1 MEIVKKN
8 NNSVFLPEI
17 AEVVSTRQLTEMEKY
32 IELKIKQAR
41 EFNFNPGQ
49 FIQLSI
55 FGIGEAPISI
65 SSSPFNK
72 STIGMCVRR
81 VGDVTNA
88 IHKLEVGSLLG
99 IRGPLGHGF
108 PVGDMRGKDLVFI
121 AGGLG
126 LAPLRSLINYVLEK
140 RDDFARITILYGA
153 KNQGEILFAD
163 ELELLKNRK
172 DIEIEI
178 TVDKPDGNWSDKT
191 GVITRLIPSLNLEA
205 SNTYAMVVGPPVMY
219 KYVLL
224 ELQMKQI
231 PADQIIMSL
240 ERRMKCG
247 IGKCGHCQINGV
259 YVCLD
264 GPEFSY
270 HKLKFLSEAI

>member
-1 MEIVKKN
+1 MLKSKER
-8 NNSVFLPEI
+8 NNSIYLPEI
-17 AEVVSTRQLTEMEKY
+17 AEVVSTQQLTDMEKY
-32 IELKIKQAR
+32 IELKLK
-41 EFNFNPGQ
+41 EPGDFDFNPGQ
-49 FIQLSI
+49 FIQISI

-72 STIGMCVRR
+72 NTIGICVRKA
-81 VGDVTNA
+81 GDVTSA
-88 IHKLEVGSLLG
+88 IHKLEKGSYLG
-99 IRGPLGHGF
+99 IRGPLGNGF
-108 PVGDMRGKDLVFI
+108 PVEEMKGKDLLFI

-140 RDDFARITILYGA
+140 RDDFAKITILYGA
-153 KNQGEILFAD
+153 KSPGEMLFTE
-163 ELELLKNRK
+163 ELELWKTRE
-172 DIEIEI
+172 DIELEI
-178 TVDKPDGNWSDKT
+178 TVDKPDDDWSGKS
-191 GVITRLIPSLNLEA
+191 GVITRLIPPLKMEP
-205 SNTYAMVVGPPVMY
+205 SNTYALVVGPPVMY

-224 ELQMKQI
+224 ELQAKQI
-231 PADQIIMSL
+231 PEDHIIMSL

-270 HKLKFLSEAI
+270 HTLKFLSEAI

>member
-1 MEIVKKN
+1 MKK

-17 AEVVSTRQLTEMEKY
+17 AEVISTRQLTETEKY
-32 IELKIKQAR
+32 IELKIKETK

-49 FIQLSI
+49 FIQLSV

-65 SSSPFNK
+65 SSSPFNND
-72 STIGMCVRR
+72 TIGLCVRKA
-81 VGDVTNA
+81 GDVTSA
-88 IHKLEVGSLLG
+88 IHKLEPGSYIG
-99 IRGPLGHGF
+99 IRGPLGNGF
-108 PVGDMRGKDLVFI
+108 PVEKIRGKDILFV

-126 LAPLRSLINYVLEK
+126 LAPLRSMINYVLEK
-140 RDDFARITILYGA
+140 RDEFARIIILYGA
-153 KNQGEILFAD
+153 KKPEEILFTD
-163 ELELLKNRK
+163 ELELWKKRK
-172 DIEIEI
+172 DIETGI
-178 TVDKPDGNWSDKT
+178 TVDNPDKSWTGRS
-191 GVITRLIPSLNLEA
+191 GVITRLIPHLRLDPD
-205 SNTYAMVVGPPVMY
+205 NTYALIVGPPVMY

-231 PADQIIMSL
+231 PEEQIIMSL

-259 YVCLD
+259 YVCLE

>member
-8 NNSVFLPEI
+8 NSIFLPEI

-32 IELKIKQAR
+32 IELKINNTR
-41 EFNFNPGQ
+41 EFDFNPGQ

-72 STIGMCVRR
+72 NTIGICVRR
-81 VGDVTNA
+81 VGDVTSA
-88 IHKLEVGSLLG
+88 IHKLEAGSFLG

-108 PVGDMRGKDLVFI
+108 PVENMRGKDLLFI

-153 KNQGEILFAD
+153 KNSGEILFAD
-163 ELELLKNRK
+163 ELELWKNRK

-178 TVDKPDGNWSDKT
+178 TVDKPDGNWSGKT

-219 KYVLL
+219 KYVFL

-231 PADQIIMSL
+231 PEDQIIMSL

>member
-1 MEIVKKN
+1 MKKN
-8 NNSVFLPEI
+8 NSIYLPEI
-17 AEVVSTRQLTEMEKY
+17 AEVISTRQLTEMEKY
-32 IELKIKQAR
+32 IELKIKDVG

-49 FIQLSI
+49 FIQLSV

-72 STIGMCVRR
+72 DTIGLCVRKA
-81 VGDVTNA
+81 GDVTSA
-88 IHKLEVGSLLG
+88 IHKLEAGSYIG
-99 IRGPLGHGF
+99 IRGPLGNGF
-108 PVGDMRGKDLVFI
+108 PVEEMKGKDLLFI

-126 LAPLRSLINYVLEK
+126 LAPLRSLINYVLER
-140 RDDFARITILYGA
+140 RDDFAKITILYGA
-153 KNQGEILFAD
+153 KNLGEILFAD
-163 ELELLKNRK
+163 ELELWKTRK
-172 DIEIEI
+172 DIELDI
-178 TVDKPDGNWSDKT
+178 TLDKPDDNWSGKS
-191 GVITRLIPSLNLEA
+191 GVITRLIPPLDLEPT
-205 SNTYAMVVGPPVMY
+205 NTYALVVGPPVMY

-224 ELQMKQI
+224 ELQTKQI
-231 PADQIIMSL
+231 SEDHIIMSL

-270 HKLKFLSEAI
+270 HTLKFLSEAI

>member
-1 MEIVKKN
+1 M
-8 NNSVFLPEI
+8 NNSVYLPEV

-32 IELKIKQAR
+32 IELKRKDTGG
-41 EFNFNPGQ
+41 FNFNPGQ
-49 FIQLSI
+49 FVQLSI

-72 STIGMCVRR
+72 NTIGLCVRKA
-81 VGDVTNA
+81 GDVTSA
-88 IHKLEVGSLLG
+88 IHKLEIGSHLG

-108 PVGDMRGKDLVFI
+108 PVDEMKGKDLLFV

-126 LAPLRSLINYVLEK
+126 LAPLRSLINYVFEK
-140 RDDFARITILYGA
+140 RDDFARVIILYGA
-153 KNQGEILFAD
+153 KNPGEILFAD
-163 ELELLKNRK
+163 ELARWKKRK
-172 DIEIEI
+172 DVETCI
-178 TVDKPDGNWSDKT
+178 TVDKPDKSWTGKS
-191 GVITRLIPSLNLEA
+191 GVITRLIPHLRLEPD
-205 SNTYAMVVGPPVMY
+205 NTYALIVGPPVMY

-231 PADQIIMSL
+231 PEDHIIVSL

-270 HKLKFLSEAI
+270 HKLKYLSEAI

>member
-1 MEIVKKN
+1 M
-8 NNSVFLPEI
+8 NNSVYLPEI
-17 AEVVSTRQLTEMEKY
+17 VEVVSNRQLTEMESY
-32 IELKIKQAR
+32 IELKLIDETR
-41 EFNFNPGQ
+41 EFAFNPGQ
-49 FIQLSI
+49 FIQLSV

-72 STIGMCVRR
+72 SIIGICVRR
-81 VGDVTNA
+81 VGDVTTA
-88 IHKLEVGSLLG
+88 IHKLKAGSFLG

-108 PVGDMRGKDLVFI
+108 PVAEMEGKDLVFI

-126 LAPLRSLINYVLEK
+126 LAPLRSLINYVFE
-140 RDDFARITILYGA
+140 RRGDFARIIILYGT
-153 KNQGEILFAD
+153 KTPGDILFME
-163 ELELLKNRK
+163 ELELWKKRK
-172 DIEIEI
+172 DIEIII
-178 TVDKPDGNWSDKT
+178 TVDKPDKT
-191 GVITRLIPSLNLEA
+191 WTGKSGVITRLIPHLRLEPE
-205 SNTYAMVVGPPVMY
+205 NTYALIVGPPVMY

-231 PADQIIMSL
+231 PEDQIIMSL

-259 YVCLD
+259 YVCLE

>member
-8 NNSVFLPEI
+8 NSIFLPEI

-32 IELKIKQAR
+32 IELKINNTR
-41 EFNFNPGQ
+41 EFDFNPGQ

-72 STIGMCVRR
+72 NTIGICVRR

-88 IHKLEVGSLLG
+88 IHKLETGSLLG

-108 PVGDMRGKDLVFI
+108 PVQNMKGKDLVFI

-140 RDDFARITILYGA
+140 RDDFARITILYGV
-153 KNQGEILFAD
+153 KNSEEILFAD
-163 ELELLKNRK
+163 ELELWKNRK

-178 TVDKPDGNWSDKT
+178 TVDKPNGSWSGKT

-231 PADQIIMSL
+231 PEDQIIMSL

>member
-1 MEIVKKN
+1 MLKHKKN
-8 NNSVFLPEI
+8 EDSIFLPEI
-17 AEVVSTRQLTEMEKY
+17 AEVVSTQQLTDMEKY
-32 IELKIKQAR
+32 IEIKFK
-41 EFNFNPGQ
+41 EPVDFDFNPGQ
-49 FIQLSI
+49 FIQISI

-72 STIGMCVRR
+72 TTIGICVRKA
-81 VGDVTNA
+81 GDVTSA
-88 IHKLEVGSLLG
+88 IHKLEKGSFLG
-99 IRGPLGHGF
+99 IRGPLGNGF
-108 PVGDMRGKDLVFI
+108 PVEEMKGKDLLFV

-140 RDDFARITILYGA
+140 RDDFAKITILYGA
-153 KNQGEILFAD
+153 KNPGEMLFTE
-163 ELELLKNRK
+163 ELELWKTRK
-172 DIEIEI
+172 DIELDI
-178 TVDKPDGNWSDKT
+178 TVDKPDDDWSGKS
-191 GVITRLIPSLNLEA
+191 GVITRLIPPLKIEP
-205 SNTYAMVVGPPVMY
+205 SNTYALVVGPPVMY

-224 ELQMKQI
+224 ELQTKQI
-231 PADQIIMSL
+231 PEDHIIMSL

-270 HKLKFLSEAI
+270 HTLKFLSEAI

>member
-1 MEIVKKN
+1 MEIMKKN
-8 NNSVFLPEI
+8 NSVYLPEI

-32 IELKIKQAR
+32 LELKINQTC
-41 EFNFNPGQ
+41 EFDFNPGQ

-72 STIGMCVRR
+72 NTIGICVRR

-88 IHKLEVGSLLG
+88 IHKLETGSLLG

-108 PVGDMRGKDLVFI
+108 PVEEMKGKDLVFI

-153 KNQGEILFAD
+153 KNPGEILFAD
-163 ELELLKNRK
+163 ELDLWENRK
-172 DIEIEI
+172 DIEVGI
-178 TVDKPDGNWSDKT
+178 TVDKPDENWTGKT
-191 GVITRLIPSLNLEA
+191 GVITRLIPHLRLEPE
-205 SNTYAMVVGPPVMY
+205 NTYTLIVGPPVMY

-231 PADQIIMSL
+231 PEEQIIMSL

-259 YVCLD
+259 YVCLE
-264 GPEFSY
+264 GPEFGY

>member
-1 MEIVKKN
+1 MIN
-8 NNSVFLPEI
+8 NNSIFLPEI

-32 IELKIKQAR
+32 IELKIKDSG

-49 FIQLSI
+49 FIQLSV

-72 STIGMCVRR
+72 DIIGLCVRK
-81 VGDVTNA
+81 VGDVTSA
-88 IHKLEVGSLLG
+88 VHKLEAGSYIG
-99 IRGPLGHGF
+99 IRGPLGNGF
-108 PVGDMRGKDLVFI
+108 PVEKMKGKSILFI

-126 LAPLRSLINYVLEK
+126 IAPLRSLINYVLER
-140 RDDFARITILYGA
+140 RDDFAKITILYGA
-153 KNQGEILFAD
+153 KSSGEILFTD
-163 ELELLKNRK
+163 ELELWEKRK
-172 DIEIEI
+172 DIKIDI
-178 TVDKPDGNWSDKT
+178 TVDKPDDNWSGKS
-191 GVITRLIPSLNLEA
+191 GVITRLIPPLDLEPT
-205 SNTYAMVVGPPVMY
+205 NTYALVVGPPVMY

-224 ELQMKQI
+224 ELQIKQI
-231 PADQIIMSL
+231 PEDNIIMSL

-247 IGKCGHCQINGV
+247 VGKCGHCQINGV
-259 YVCLD
+259 YVCMD